1 MHSNRLLFS
10 VVFISGMS
18 VLALEISSSRLL
30 APYFGTS
37 LFVWTNIIGIILIAL
52 SVGYYYGGKMA
63 DKYPKEKILYTTTF
77 LTGLY
82 IILIPFIS
90 QPILRFSVKAFD
102 IQSIDLFYVS
112 LLSTLVILALPI
124 VILGMVSPFAIRIAS
139 KNIGSIGNTS
149 GSIYALSTIGSII
162 GAFLPAL
169 VTIPLVGTKITIML
183 FGFIL
188 ALISVLA
195 LRNKKLLAAPF
206 VFLLFILLLGS
217 VKPSQ
222 GLIYEDES
230 IYNYIQVIEEADGT
244 RYLVLNEGHAVHSMY
259 NPNSTSVRRYWGYFN
274 LLPLMNKEAKDV
286 LMIGL
291 AAGTISKQYSYYFP
305 EIEIIDGVE
314 IDPDIVDVGK
324 EYFDMDEPKLNIHI
338 KDGRTFLHQTDK
350 KYDIITVDAYKQP
363 YIPFHLTTEEFF
375 KEVKSHLNEGGVVGI
390 NVATVS
396 EDSDILKMIINTVTK
411 VYKNVYI
418 IPVKGAFN
426 FLVVASDYDYNIDE
440 IETNDGNLKAI
451 LDEIKARYKKVEY
464 NPNTLVLTDDK
475 APVEILTDIMIYD
488 YVKNK

>member
-149 GSIYALSTIGSII
+149 GSIYALSTIGSI
-162 GAFLPAL
+162 
-169 VTIPLVGTKITIML
+169 
-183 FGFIL
+183 
-188 ALISVLA
+188 
-195 LRNKKLLAAPF
+195 
-206 VFLLFILLLGS
+206 
-217 VKPSQ
+217 
-222 GLIYEDES
+222 
-230 IYNYIQVIEEADGT
+230 
-244 RYLVLNEGHAVHSMY
+244 
-259 NPNSTSVRRYWGYFN
+259 
-274 LLPLMNKEAKDV
+274 
-286 LMIGL
+286 
-291 AAGTISKQYSYYFP
+291 
-305 EIEIIDGVE
+305 
-314 IDPDIVDVGK
+314 
-324 EYFDMDEPKLNIHI
+324 
-338 KDGRTFLHQTDK
+338 
-350 KYDIITVDAYKQP
+350 
-363 YIPFHLTTEEFF
+363 
-375 KEVKSHLNEGGVVGI
+375 
-390 NVATVS
+390 
-396 EDSDILKMIINTVTK
+396 
-411 VYKNVYI
+411 
-418 IPVKGAFN
+418 
-426 FLVVASDYDYNIDE
+426 
-440 IETNDGNLKAI
+440 
-451 LDEIKARYKKVEY
+451 
-464 NPNTLVLTDDK
+464 
-475 APVEILTDIMIYD
+475 
-488 YVKNK
+488 